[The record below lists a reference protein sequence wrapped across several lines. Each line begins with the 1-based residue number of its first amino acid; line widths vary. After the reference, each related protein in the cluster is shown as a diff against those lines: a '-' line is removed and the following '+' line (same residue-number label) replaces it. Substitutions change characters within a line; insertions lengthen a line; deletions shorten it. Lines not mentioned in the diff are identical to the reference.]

1 MTQWLMILVTVVIGM
16 AIALQ
21 PVVNR
26 ELAHHVNHPLQAAF
40 ISFTSGTLLL
50 ALLCAGMHFF
60 QRTPPPQVETLSKGP
75 WWMWLGGT
83 LGVFFIT
90 ASIYMVKPLG
100 PTTMLM
106 CFIAGQ
112 LMASIVLEHFGL
124 LNSPVRPITA
134 QRLFAVLLMAVA
146 IFLIT
151 TPGWKAWFSRS

>member
-1 MTQWLMILVTVVIGM
+1 MTQWLMVLITVVIGM

-26 ELAHHVNHPLQAAF
+26 ELFKYVNHPLQAAL
-40 ISFTSGTLLL
+40 ISFSSGT
-50 ALLCAGMHFF
+50 ALLILLCTWLYFF
-60 QRTPPPQVETLSKGP
+60 KGTASPLSAELSKGP

-90 ASIYMVKPLG
+90 ASIYMVEPLG

-112 LMASIVLEHFGL
+112 LIASIVLEHFGL
-124 LNSPVRPITA
+124 LNTTVRPITA

-146 IFLIT
+146 IVLIT
-151 TPGWKAWFSRS
+151 TPGWKLWFSKP